1 MAVRIPIITV
11 FDSKGLK
18 QAEYQ
23 LNKVRGNFQNL
34 GRNAAIAGAAIG
46 VVTVALTK
54 AVTAASN
61 LEAEF
66 EGVNQV
72 FGSAAGSVQEFAKQA
87 SASAGLTET
96 AALQASK
103 VFGLFATGAGLSEK
117 EAAKFSTTMVQLA
130 GDLGSFN
137 DVPTEQALA
146 AIQSGL
152 QGQSEPLRQF
162 GVFLDDARLKAE
174 ALNLG
179 IYNGKGPLTQQQKMM
194 AAYESILKQ
203 TNIQQGDFVKYADT
217 YGNQLKTL
225 QSEFSNL
232 SAEVGQQLLPVMAQV
247 IPVIR
252 EAVAELGPKLKA
264 ALAQV
269 DFAALATTFG
279 QLLTFLVQNLDVIIR
294 VASAMFILN
303 TAYNAS
309 RVAIGLFNA
318 VIVISNAF
326 IAATTT
332 TATVA
337 TGALA
342 ILRTALLFS
351 GIGAGIIVLGLVADA
366 LFNISGNARKAG
378 DSVNIYRDSITGLPT
393 TTSGYIEQEVTQVDG
408 IKNAWKNA
416 DAAAKDYNKAVA
428 EIDLTKIPRTAAGS
442 RPLRGGQAEGIFA
455 LQDLA
460 QGINPDP
467 TKGGTSSGTT
477 GTTFAGALRKSELE
491 QIRLGKLT
499 AKGLTEGAA
508 EFSLA
513 TVDNKREFT
522 KLITN
527 LSKAGVVDKR
537 QAQFNRTAAGKAEL
551 AQIKA
556 DGEARNAQIKADQDE
571 ADRLRDQRLAAEKA
585 AADERERIYK
595 SFADSVTSTFSSI
608 KDSIVGA
615 FSLPELGG
623 STDSIIRNMDK
634 LLTRVKSFSQNVT
647 RLSAM
652 GLDPSLLQQVIQAG
666 PVAGARLAAGLV
678 AGGADAL
685 GRINAGFGEIQ
696 TLGSEIGMT
705 GTNSRFNNQAQ
716 QNIYNI
722 NVEGGVGSGATIGK
736 AIVDAIK
743 AYERTSGAV
752 WQGA

>member
-279 QLLTFLVQNLDVIIR
+279 NLLTLFIQNLDVIVR

-303 TAYNAS
+303 TAYNAT
-309 RVAIGLFNA
+309 RVAVGLFNA

-366 LFNISGNARKAG
+366 LFNISGNARKAS
-378 DSVNIYRDSITGLPT
+378 DEVNIYRDSITGLPT
-393 TTSGYIEQEVTQVDG
+393 TTSGYIKQEVTQVDG

-416 DAAAKDYNKAVA
+416 K
-428 EIDLTKIPRTAAGS
+428 TAADAYKAPGTFPGASAGASASELRKTFGPLPSNITTDPLAGILANIQNTGGS
-442 RPLRGGQAEGIFA
+442 SSA
-455 LQDLA
+455 
-460 QGINPDP
+460 
-467 TKGGTSSGTT
+467 SSGTT
-477 GTTFAGALRKSELE
+477 FASALNKSVLE
-491 QIRLGKLT
+491 QTRLGKLT
-499 AKGLTEGAA
+499 AKGLSEGAA
-508 EFSLA
+508 EFALA
-513 TVDNKREFT
+513 TVENKKEFQ

-527 LSKAGVVDKR
+527 LSKPGKVDTR
-537 QAQFNRTAAGKAEL
+537 QAKFNQTAAGKAEL
-551 AQIKA
+551 ASIKA
-556 DGEARNAQIKADQDE
+556 NNEAISQQILADQRE
-571 ADRLRDQRLAAEKA
+571 AERQRQAIIDAEKA
-585 AADERERIYK
+585 AADERARIYK
-595 SFADSVTSTFSSI
+595 SFADSVASSFSSI

-647 RLSAM
+647 KLSAM

-666 PVAGARLAAGLV
+666 PVAGARLAASLV

-705 GTNSRFNNQAQ
+705 GTQSRFNNQAQ